1 MEEVIKLNAVDQ
13 YNKMFGLETLHPLV
27 SVVDLSE
34 ATGYPRHFTLNY
46 GVYALFLKNTKCGDI
61 RYGRQFYDYQEGTV
75 TSFAPGQVTE
85 VNMLEGMQPSASGLL
100 FHPDLIKGTSLGQG
114 IKQYSFFSYSST
126 EALHLSED
134 EKEIFLDCLKKIKME
149 IQRPIDKH
157 SKGLIARNIEL
168 LLDYCMRFYERQ
180 FITRSAAKRKN
191 ALGENVIIQS
201 IGACSGVIVAGAIF
215 TLPALYI
222 LQVKYPEM
230 TVSFMQVFISS
241 LLGGVLGILFLI
253 PFRKYFVSDM
263 HGKYPFPEATAT
275 TQVLVSGEKSG
286 SQAKPLL
293 MAGMI
298 GGLYDFIVAT
308 FGWWNENFTT
318 RVCGAGEM
326 LAEKAKLV
334 FKVNTGAAVLG
345 LGYIVGLKYA
355 SIICAGCC
363 TSVWILFVILRKTN
377 NNT

>member
-61 RYGRQFYDYQEGTV
+61 RYGKQYYDYQEGTV

-149 IQRPIDKH
+149 IQRP
-157 SKGLIARNIEL
+157 
-168 LLDYCMRFYERQ
+168 YERQ
-180 FITRSAAKRKN
+180 FITRSAANKDILMKFEALIDDYFQSDKPQTEGLPSVKYFADKVFLSSNYFGDLVKKETGKTAQEYIQNKIIDLAKEMIIGSGKTVSQIAYELGYQYSQHFNRVFKKN
-191 ALGENVIIQS
+191 VGYTPSE
-201 IGACSGVIVAGAIF
+201 
-215 TLPALYI
+215 YRH
-222 LQVKYPEM
+222 LQV
-230 TVSFMQVFISS
+230 
-241 LLGGVLGILFLI
+241 
-253 PFRKYFVSDM
+253 
-263 HGKYPFPEATAT
+263 
-275 TQVLVSGEKSG
+275 
-286 SQAKPLL
+286 
-293 MAGMI
+293 
-298 GGLYDFIVAT
+298 
-308 FGWWNENFTT
+308 
-318 RVCGAGEM
+318 
-326 LAEKAKLV
+326 
-334 FKVNTGAAVLG
+334 
-345 LGYIVGLKYA
+345 
-355 SIICAGCC
+355 
-363 TSVWILFVILRKTN
+363 
-377 NNT
+377 